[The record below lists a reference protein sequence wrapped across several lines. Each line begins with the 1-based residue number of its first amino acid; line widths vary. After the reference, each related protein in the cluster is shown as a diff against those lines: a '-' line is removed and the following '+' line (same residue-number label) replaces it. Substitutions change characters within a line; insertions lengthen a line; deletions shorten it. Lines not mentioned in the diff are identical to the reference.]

1 MPREVWLLGHAV
13 SRSLSP
19 AMQNAAFSALGIDCR
34 YSPREIPASELG
46 ATVAAIRSRDDVLG
60 ANVTIPFKEVV
71 IPLLDELDEL
81 SSRTGAVNTIT
92 RNGRHLIGS
101 NTDVVGFRRALDDC
115 GYSFRGEDLVVF
127 GAGGAARAVLQSVR
141 QLVGQVWVVARRRPQ
156 AERLIADLGLAR
168 ARPLSVDELAETMPA
183 VSLVVNAT
191 PVDLPS
197 LVRRRPGQQV
207 FDLRY
212 RRSAE
217 GRAMLLHQGAASF
230 QAWTGRAA
238 PLDLMRAALAQ
249 AFEAVPA

>member
-1 MPREVWLLGHAV
+1 MPREVWLLGNAV

-34 YSPREIPASELG
+34 YLPREIRPSEL
-46 ATVAAIRSRDDVLG
+46 ARTIAEIRSGNEVLG
-60 ANVTIPFKEVV
+60 ANVTIPFKEAV
-71 IPLLDELDEL
+71 IPLLDELDEV

-92 RNGRHLIGS
+92 RNGRQLIGS
-101 NTDVVGFRRALDDC
+101 NTDVVGFRRALADC
-115 GYSFRGEDLVVF
+115 GYAFRGEDMVVF

-141 QLVGQVWVVARRRPQ
+141 QLVGHVWVVARRQPQ

-168 ARPLSVDELAETMPA
+168 ARPLPIDELAATMPA
-183 VSLVVNAT
+183 VGLVVNAT

-197 LVRRRPGQQV
+197 VVRRRPGPQV

-249 AFEAVPA
+249 ALEAVPA